1 MKTTMNRRRF
11 MARMAGAG
19 LAAPLIWSRASAQTG
34 PAPPT
39 NVRLASPTPPPP
51 PSGSGNRQLIGGWR
65 LAEEY
70 ANGAIAIDF
79 SRMKLWMI
87 GDRRLSTIVEY
98 NLPAMGSGL
107 DLNAWPAVAP
117 VRRIPLFLTPES
129 GQIVGPGQEQIYG
142 NGLAYF
148 RGKLWVAP
156 KVYYDTATPATLRLH
171 AEDGEILTLNLPRQ
185 RFSGFVKRGPGLDPY
200 VGCGGY
206 ESGQGSC
213 SGPTVATL
221 SGQRLL
227 EYGWPGLPGANLE
240 HWNERAPREPNY
252 SIAADDWV
260 AWNPRMV
267 SGELQGRWASDRIL
281 GGGLAL
287 SDGIWFWPWMG
298 TGELKYANQTY
309 TFAPY
314 ELNKTYAYRYHP
326 TTFQF
331 IDYQVLSEFGSSPIG
346 GQELGP
352 DGKIY
357 LAQRDQWNSGNT
369 YATDVALKVYG

>member
-1 MKTTMNRRRF
+1 
-11 MARMAGAG
+11 
-19 LAAPLIWSRASAQTG
+19 
-34 PAPPT
+34 
-39 NVRLASPTPPPP
+39 
-51 PSGSGNRQLIGGWR
+51 
-65 LAEEY
+65 
-70 ANGAIAIDF
+70 
-79 SRMKLWMI
+79 
-87 GDRRLSTIVEY
+87 
-98 NLPAMGSGL
+98 
-107 DLNAWPAVAP
+107 
-117 VRRIPLFLTPES
+117 
-129 GQIVGPGQEQIYG
+129 
-142 NGLAYF
+142 
-148 RGKLWVAP
+148 VAP